1 MGELIVGRN
10 NPIMTMNIDT
20 THTGFS
26 SGDPS
31 PISLFPPDEK
41 RFLTPYQEQ
50 RLSSTRARKNLRN
63 VLRRA
68 NSPNFSTFIISLVK
82 SIEVCLG
89 YHICARITFMLSDVC
104 LDHFAEAYNGTYS
117 AAVGTLLEVIVKNLA
132 IRLRTQTMPYWV
144 FSRVV
149 KAPFSFG
156 RALENFKIDGA
167 GHCSDDDI
175 KIVTDF
181 FG

>member
-1 MGELIVGRN
+1 MG
-10 NPIMTMNIDT
+10 

-41 RFLTPYQEQ
+41 RFLTPNQEQ

-68 NSPNFSTFIISLVK
+68 NSPNFSTFIILLVK
-82 SIEVCLG
+82 SIE
-89 YHICARITFMLSDVC
+89 VC

-117 AAVGTLLEVIVKNLA
+117 AAVGTLIEVIVKNLA

-144 FSRVV
+144 FSRIV

-175 KIVTDF
+175 KIVTEF